1 NIQPGAWPAWL
12 TELMR
17 QRNIALVIALVALVI
32 IALASGAWIVCGVL
46 AAAVVAGQRWLA
58 AQADRIDT
66 VAVLTDPVKAQA
78 AIAAT
83 PPRPDFNI
91 RLEGE
96 TTAPVPT
103 PGPQPGADSVE
114 AANFRAAAL
123 EINQR
128 LAIRLPDPP
137 PLLEYDMN
145 TGAAKV
151 ARSIDPR
158 V

>member
-1 NIQPGAWPAWL
+1 
-12 TELMR
+12 
-17 QRNIALVIALVALVI
+17 
-32 IALASGAWIVCGVL
+32 
-46 AAAVVAGQRWLA
+46 
-58 AQADRIDT
+58 
-66 VAVLTDPVKAQA
+66 
-78 AIAAT
+78 

-158 V
+158 VSFPRRIAALVKVPGVSFERPDDIVEVMAHPDFEDAMYAPLRDISKELLIPNLDLIPPNTISVLETNPKFIES